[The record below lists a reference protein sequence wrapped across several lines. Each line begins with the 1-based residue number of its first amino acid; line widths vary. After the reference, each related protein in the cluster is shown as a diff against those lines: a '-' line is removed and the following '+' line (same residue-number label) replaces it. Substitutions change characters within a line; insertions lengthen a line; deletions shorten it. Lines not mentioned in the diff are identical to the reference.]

1 MAHFHWPGKGY
12 AMRNRPTILLVFLV
26 CWSPMAHM
34 HAQDAK
40 QRNALVTALAFTHR
54 YGLPSALTPDKD
66 RSLKVTLIN
75 GFAGQRE
82 IPSATLADWIESHV
96 LQQLLKSAKTV
107 DVATMGRL
115 VDDNLPA
122 TRLALHTK
130 VRQHADLLTTQFD
143 LIEET
148 QRKVMEPFVAWLVA
162 NYHADKPTTIIVI
175 CTHNTRRSMLGA
187 TMGNVAAA
195 YYGLPNIRF
204 FSGGTDPRAFNP
216 RTIATL
222 REIGIDITKTDREAP
237 RGSTFELNPIY
248 QVAWGKELETLEFSK
263 KYTDMHNPQ
272 EKFAAIL
279 ACSEADAACPKVSGA
294 ALRIP
299 VPYLDP
305 KAYDDAPIE
314 AAKYAERRDD
324 VGRFMLSV
332 MLQTQRRI
340 ESKKVP
346 K

>member
-1 MAHFHWPGKGY
+1 MT
-12 AMRNRPTILLVFLV
+12 NRPTILLVFLV
-26 CWSPMAHM
+26 CWLPLARL

-40 QRNALVTALAFTHR
+40 PRNALVTALAFTHQ
-54 YGLPSALTPDKD
+54 YGLPSVLTPDKD

-82 IPSATLADWIESHV
+82 IPAAAFADWIDTQM
-96 LQQLLKSAKTV
+96 LQQLLKGAKSV

-115 VDDNLPA
+115 VDDNIPA
-122 TRLALHTK
+122 SRLAMYTK
-130 VRQHADLLTTQFD
+130 IRQHADLLTTQFD

-148 QRKVMEPFVAWLVA
+148 QRKAMEPLVAWLVA

-222 REIGIDITKTDREAP
+222 REIGIDIAKTDREAQ

-248 QVAWGKELETLEFSK
+248 QVAWGKGLETLEFSK
-263 KYTDMHNPQ
+263 KYSDMHNPQ

-279 ACSEADAACPKVSGA
+279 VCSEADTACPKVSGA

-305 KAYDDAPIE
+305 KAYDESPIE

-324 VGRFMLSV
+324 VGRFMLNV

-340 ESKKVP
+340 ASKKVL